1 MLGRKRSGHHVEV
14 KNDVFFDAFLGCA
27 DCGAGKGATDTGLTM
42 EDGALTPPLDHLSNV
57 PERSFHGGA
66 AAAFYRM
73 LPCAASAPAHSP
85 ASSNTV

>member
-1 MLGRKRSGHHVEV
+1 MTCFWTRFWVVRSRGRGTAHWLGGSR
-14 KNDVFFDAFLGCA
+14 
-27 DCGAGKGATDTGLTM
+27 LTM

>member
-1 MLGRKRSGHHVEV
+1 MTCFFLTRFGVVRSRERGTGHRV
-14 KNDVFFDAFLGCA
+14 G
-27 DCGAGKGATDTGLTM
+27 GSRLTM